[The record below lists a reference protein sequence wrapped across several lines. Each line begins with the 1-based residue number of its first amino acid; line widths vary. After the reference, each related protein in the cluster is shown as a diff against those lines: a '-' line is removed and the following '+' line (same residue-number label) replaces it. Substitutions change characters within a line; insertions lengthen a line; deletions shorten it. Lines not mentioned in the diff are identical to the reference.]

1 MLDLPGSQ
9 IKRTS
14 TLTGV
19 SNPMDLSHASYDM
32 QFALHQVCSS
42 PDPLSAL
49 RAYESNHHLL
59 KDWRIIYA
67 AADDRGPFKLRR
79 QEFADRGFISTCFRG
94 KSLWILDTEA
104 ISTLSPVR
112 FQVGYGTFVDS
123 NAASF
128 IKALGYRDKPSSELI
143 NRGLSLRKNL
153 NREELSN
160 LNPYLYLWEAQRS
173 WSSQTIENSRMTLA
187 AIHALSLDPNPLD
200 ESWGLRFR
208 KFHKEQAEYQA
219 DQLISDFQS
228 QLDNG
233 LSEGI
238 EQQVSLVEC
247 MILRTKIIEAS
258 SSKSSE
264 HKMEELMQF
273 MHEDL
278 SIFML
283 RELVVCADILCRSG
297 RSALSK
303 KLNSLLDKKDPLA
316 IIKNCSW
323 DLYLPRAL
331 DAMANTNTLPEADFY
346 LGNLITFDTDVA
358 DILRLT
364 ELRAMAM
371 HRKSSLTFPFFNEE
385 FVDWLLAR
393 LGERRMN
400 SISNIFQAEA
410 FELRAKQ
417 RSHEKVKD
425 IILEDRARLLSLK
438 KSKH

>member
-14 TLTGV
+14 ILKRV
-19 SNPMDLSHASYDM
+19 SNPMDLRHASYDM
-32 QFALHQVCSS
+32 QFALHQVCSAS
-42 PDPLSAL
+42 DPLSAL
-49 RAYESNHHLL
+49 RAYEKNHHLL
-59 KDWRIIYA
+59 RDWRIIYA
-67 AADDRGPFKLRR
+67 ADDDRGPFKLRR
-79 QEFADRGFISTCFRG
+79 QEFSERGFISTCFRG

-112 FQVGYGTFVDS
+112 FQIGYGTFVDS

-128 IKALGYRDKPSSELI
+128 IKALAYRDKPSPDLI
-143 NRGLSLRKNL
+143 KHGLSLRKNFSS
-153 NREELSN
+153 EELAA

-173 WSSQTIENSRMTLA
+173 WNSQTIENSRMTLA
-187 AIHALSLDPNPLD
+187 AVHAISLDPCPLD

-208 KFHKEQAEYQA
+208 NIHKEQAEHHA
-219 DQLISDFQS
+219 DQLLSDFQS

-238 EQQVSLVEC
+238 EQQVNLVEC

-258 SSKSSE
+258 SSKSAE
-264 HKMEELMQF
+264 HKMEELIQF
-273 MHEDL
+273 MHEEL
-278 SIFML
+278 STFML
-283 RELVVCADILCRSG
+283 RELIVCADILCRSG

-371 HRKSSLTFPFFNEE
+371 HRNSSLTFPFFNEE

-393 LGERRMN
+393 LGEKRMT
-400 SISNIFQAEA
+400 SLTNIFQADS
-410 FELRAKQ
+410 FELRAKL
-417 RSHEKVKD
+417 RSHDKVKN
-425 IILEDRARLLSLK
+425 ILIEDRARLLSLK
-438 KSKH
+438 KPRH